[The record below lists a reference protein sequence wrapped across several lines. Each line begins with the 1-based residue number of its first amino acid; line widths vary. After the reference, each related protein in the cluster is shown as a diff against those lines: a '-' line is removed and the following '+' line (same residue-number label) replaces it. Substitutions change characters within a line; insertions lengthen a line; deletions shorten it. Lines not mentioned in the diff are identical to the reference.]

1 MLTPDGFPGQR
12 LRVLPRP
19 LVSRLLADGVTARLL
34 VTDAGKFPH
43 AVSHGRRRSGG
54 AGEAVV
60 IVCVDGMGW
69 CESHGRVLP
78 VPAGSAL
85 VIPPGVPHLYR
96 ADSTS
101 PWTIWW
107 LHAAGRDVDVLLQAI
122 HRDQDV
128 AVVQIGDLFR
138 VISTL
143 EHVVDCLERDETLP
157 SLLEAAGAAWS
168 LLAQLAAD
176 SVTGG
181 RRRHEPIRDAQLHL
195 RENFAGPVS
204 VPDLARLAGMSTS
217 HFSALFRAATG
228 GGVVE
233 YVKSLRMARAR
244 ELLSTTTRTVAEVAA
259 LVGYG
264 DAFYFSRQFRTINGC
279 SPSQY
284 RTQVQHENVDPAP

>member
-1 MLTPDGFPGQR
+1 M
-12 LRVLPRP
+12 
-19 LVSRLLADGVTARLL
+19 
-34 VTDAGKFPH
+34 
-43 AVSHGRRRSGG
+43 
-54 AGEAVV
+54 

-69 CESHGRVLP
+69 CEYDGRVLP
-78 VPAGSAL
+78 VPSGSAL

-96 ADSTS
+96 ADGTR

-122 HRDQDV
+122 RGQAEI
-128 AVVQIGDLFR
+128 AVVEIGDLFR
-138 VISTL
+138 VTSSL

-157 SLLEAAGAAWS
+157 SLLEAAGSAWS

-176 SVTGG
+176 SAHGG
-181 RRRHEPIRDAQLHL
+181 HRRHEPIRDAQLNL
-195 RENFAGPVS
+195 RENFSAPVS
-204 VPDLARLAGMSTS
+204 VPDLARLAGLSTS

-228 GGVVE
+228 GGVIE
-233 YVKSLRMARAR
+233 YVKTLRMARAR
-244 ELLSTTTRTVAEVAA
+244 ELLATTSRSVAEIAA

-284 RTQVQHENVDPAP
+284 RALASRESVDSAP